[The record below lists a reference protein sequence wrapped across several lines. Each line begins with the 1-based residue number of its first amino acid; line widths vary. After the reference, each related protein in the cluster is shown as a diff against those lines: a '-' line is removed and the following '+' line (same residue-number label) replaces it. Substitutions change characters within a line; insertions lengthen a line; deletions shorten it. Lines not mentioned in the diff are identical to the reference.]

1 MPTWHYVLPMTQESA
16 RDLELVVRQRLR
28 ALRTSRGWTLDEL
41 AARSHMSA
49 STISRL
55 ETGGRRLALDQL
67 RALADALGT
76 SIDELVES
84 PPDDGDVVI
93 RPARVDIDGASVWL
107 LTRPDV
113 SNGLV
118 VTKMR
123 LVPTDQRREPD
134 VHPGRDWFYVLSG
147 TVLLTLGDRQM
158 LVHAG
163 QSAEFATMTPHHFE
177 AHHEP
182 TEVISI
188 LDPSG
193 QHARAHLA

>member
-1 MPTWHYVLPMTQESA
+1 MTQESD

-41 AARSHMSA
+41 GARSHMSA

-84 PPDDGDVVI
+84 PPDVGDVVM
-93 RPARVDIDGASVWL
+93 RPARVDLDGASVWL

-123 LVPTDQRREPD
+123 LVPTAQRREPD
-134 VHPGRDWFYVLSG
+134 VHPGRDWFYVISG

-163 QSAEFATMTPHHFE
+163 HA
-177 AHHEP
+177 
-182 TEVISI
+182 
-188 LDPSG
+188 PSSPP
-193 QHARAHLA
+193 